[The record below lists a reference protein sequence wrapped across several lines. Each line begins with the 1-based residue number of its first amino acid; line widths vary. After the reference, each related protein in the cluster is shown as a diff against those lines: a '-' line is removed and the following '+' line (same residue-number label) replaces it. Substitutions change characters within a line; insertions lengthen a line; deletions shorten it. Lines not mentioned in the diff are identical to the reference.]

1 MSTEQSTHLLEKK
14 KILKLVIFCSKRR
27 LQAEVIHSVS
37 TQTVQLQ
44 IKKSQ
49 FYANRRI
56 FGGFIA
62 IIIKL
67 KKFCRLK
74 CAFYLQKID
83 NEKL

>member
-62 IIIKL
+62 IIIRL
-67 KKFCRLK
+67 NFYRLK
-74 CAFYLQKID
+74 CTFYLQKVD